1 MNELGLE
8 QGNLGHRAPS
18 YPGTTHTKMDSLIR
32 RIPSHLLVV
41 GIYILIV
48 AFAVV
53 AFMNPV

>member
-1 MNELGLE
+1 
-8 QGNLGHRAPS
+8 
-18 YPGTTHTKMDSLIR
+18 MDSLIR
-32 RIPSHLLVV
+32 RIPSHLLVA

>member
-1 MNELGLE
+1 
-8 QGNLGHRAPS
+8 
-18 YPGTTHTKMDSLIR
+18 MDSLIR

-53 AFMNPV
+53 VAMNPV